1 MIITR
6 RSPLTGKLNEMD
18 LPITEDQIR
27 LYQQG
32 GILVQQAFPN
42 LSPDQREFF
51 KTGYTPEDW
60 ARVFPE
66 EEE

>member
-6 RSPLTGKLNEMD
+6 HSPLTGKLNEMD
-18 LPITEDQIR
+18 LPISEDQIR

-42 LSPDQREFF
+42 LTPDQREFF

-60 ARVFPE
+60 DLMFPE
-66 EEE
+66 EDE

>member
-18 LPITEDQIR
+18 LPISEDQIR

-42 LSPDQREFF
+42 LTPDQREFF

>member
-32 GILVQQAFPN
+32 RILVQQAFPN
-42 LSPDQREFF
+42 LTPDQREFF

-60 ARVFPE
+60 DRMFPE
-66 EEE
+66 EDE

>member
-18 LPITEDQIR
+18 LPISEDQIR

-42 LSPDQREFF
+42 LNPDQREFF

-60 ARVFPE
+60 ARLFPE